1 MRIPGWLLVVALV
14 LVSGLAK
21 ADPQKL
27 KVGIFERPPFAMKDL
42 DGQWTGLAVDVWEHV
57 SAQAGI
63 AFDYVQVPEDQVI
76 ARAASGEVDIVIGEI
91 GLSADRERLIDF
103 TQPYLTVP
111 ASVAVTKRS
120 QRPSWSDLIRDLMDN
135 DVVTVGVILL
145 IALVVFAIILWI
157 VERRVDR
164 THFGGEPWHGVG
176 SALWFAA
183 VTMTT
188 VGYGDKTP
196 QSPVG
201 RLVVFFWMLLG
212 VVIVSVFTGAV
223 AASLT
228 NLRSEHQIHGV
239 ADLARQ
245 HVGVLSGSLSQN
257 VLSSLGIP
265 AQSFP
270 TVLDG
275 MKALEAGKL
284 TAFVG
289 NEADLRYAVNQN
301 FPGDMLVQ
309 PISTTHISFAFAT
322 RPGLPQREEIN
333 VALIDETTRPG
344 WEQQVERW
352 IGLPATR

>member
-14 LVSGLAK
+14 LVAGLAK

-42 DGQWTGLAVDVWEHV
+42 DGQWVGLAVDVWEHV

-63 AFDYVQVPEDQVI
+63 AFDYIETPEDEVI
-76 ARAASGEVDIVIGEI
+76 ARTARGELDIVVGEV

-111 ASVAVTKRS
+111 ASVAVTKKS
-120 QRPSWSDLIRDLMDN
+120 LRPSWSDLVRDLMDN

-145 IALVVFAIILWI
+145 VALVVFAIILWI

-164 THFGGEPWHGVG
+164 THFGGEPWAGMG

-228 NLRSEHQIHGV
+228 NLRSERQIHGV

-245 HVGVLSGSLSQN
+245 HVGVLNGSLAQN

-265 AQSFP
+265 AQSYP
-270 TVLDG
+270 TVLEG
-275 MKALEAGKL
+275 MRALDAGKL

-301 FPGDMLVQ
+301 FPGDMIVQ

-352 IGLPATR
+352 IGQPVTR